1 MSQRN
6 VAFWRWPSAEMRRWT
21 ALVGAPVAA
30 WFGFVYGG
38 AWYVTSLRTDRV
50 AVHMD
55 WELDIPLWPAVV
67 LVYESIF
74 VAFAMPPF
82 VMRTPRELQALGW
95 TLSVV
100 ILVAGVGF
108 LLFPAELAFAPIDAD
123 LGFWTLP
130 VQTALLL
137 NLATY
142 NLAPSLHVALSV
154 ACIAMYTSYAE
165 RRGTIALWLWACAIA
180 ASTMLL
186 HQHHVVDVVTGWTL
200 GWLGKR
206 LIFERWSRPLPE
218 TPHPNPNVDRAS
230 LA

>member
-1 MSQRN
+1 MAN
-6 VAFWRWPSAEMRRWT
+6 VFRRVRRVVQWLGPARAQGLFVLL
-21 ALVGAPVAA
+21 ALTGLLSLVLNAVSSTSKTPVP
-30 WFGFVYGG
+30 W
-38 AWYVTSLRTDRV
+38 
-50 AVHMD
+50 
-55 WELDIPLWPAVV
+55 
-67 LVYESIF
+67 
-74 VAFAMPPF
+74 
-82 VMRTPRELQALGW
+82 
-95 TLSVV
+95 V
-100 ILVAGVGF
+100 I
-108 LLFPAELAFAPIDAD
+108 
-123 LGFWTLP
+123 P

-137 NLATY
+137 TLATY

-218 TPHPNPNVDRAS
+218 TPHPRSRTTTFRPWFETALLQYPQLPTRTQCGGSRQRQWWRVEIAV
-230 LA
+230 